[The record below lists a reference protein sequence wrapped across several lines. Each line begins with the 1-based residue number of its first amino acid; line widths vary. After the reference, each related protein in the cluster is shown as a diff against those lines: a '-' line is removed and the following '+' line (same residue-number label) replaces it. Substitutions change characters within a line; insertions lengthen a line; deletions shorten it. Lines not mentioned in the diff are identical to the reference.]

1 MQTHED
7 FMQHTIRLALRGTG
21 KVSPNPRVGCTIVK
35 DGHIIG
41 EGWHR
46 EFGGP
51 HAEVDALN
59 RCTEDPK
66 GAIAYVI
73 LEPCA
78 HIGKNP
84 PCAPFLIQ
92 EGISTVVILMHD
104 PNPILSVKGIAFLR
118 EAGLYVI
125 EDICR

>member
-7 FMQHTIRLALRGTG
+7 FMQHTLRLARRGTG

-35 DGHIIG
+35 NGHIIG

-59 RCTEDPK
+59 RCTEDPE
-66 GAIAYVI
+66 GA
-73 LEPCA
+73 
-78 HIGKNP
+78 
-84 PCAPFLIQ
+84 
-92 EGISTVVILMHD
+92 
-104 PNPILSVKGIAFLR
+104 
-118 EAGLYVI
+118 
-125 EDICR
+125 